1 MLASNASG
9 ARAWVR
15 SKRWMLFQ
23 GDEKMKGSVHSGPSV
38 SSSENSMMLS
48 SFLPVSLFVLSLLF
62 SDTRFNLTS
71 PYSRLQYLPTSVMPF
86 TYWKVDDE
94 STPAVSTKPPDA
106 HADSSNQDADD
117 AESSVPSLRD
127 YQQKAVDAYQ
137 AARDQ
142 GIRRIGLSAPT
153 GAGKTV
159 VFAAII
165 HKVLKDSRRGK
176 VLVLVNGEELAD
188 QAMGKIAD
196 QYDGNIL
203 IDHERN
209 RKTAHPRSR
218 V

>member
-23 GDEKMKGSVHSGPSV
+23 GDERMQGSVHSGPSV
-38 SSSENSMMLS
+38 SSSENLMMLS
-48 SFLPVSLFVLSLLF
+48 SSLPFSLSLLSLLF
-62 SDTRFNLTS
+62 SDTQFNLTS
-71 PYSRLQYLPTSVMPF
+71 PYSRLQYLPTPVMPF

-94 STPAVSTKPPDA
+94 SKPAESTKPPDA
-106 HADSSNQDADD
+106 HADSSNIDADD

-137 AARDQ
+137 TARDQ

-165 HKVLKDSRRGK
+165 HKVLKDFRRGK

-203 IDHERN
+203 IGHERN
-209 RKTAHPRSR
+209 TIKADRRSR